1 MGKIFRQMDS
11 YDRNKKVNRDDFLFG
26 LREVGISL
34 SKNESD
40 VLLTFLEKDND
51 GYINFDDFLVGIRGK
66 PNSRRQ
72 AIIDKAYLRF
82 DKEGSGYIDI
92 TNVRY

>member
-1 MGKIFRQMDS
+1 MDS
-11 YDRNKKVNRDDFLFG
+11 YDRNKKVNREDFLFG
-26 LREVGISL
+26 LREFGISL
-34 SKNESD
+34 SKTESD
-40 VLLTFLEKDND
+40 VLLTFLDKDND
-51 GYINFDDFLVGIRGK
+51 GFINFDEFLTGIRGK

-92 TNVRY
+92 TNVRL